1 MEAFLKRNQGLV
13 QDLDRSQ
20 KLGVLDKNSDISDVV
35 YTGRQKPMR
44 LAWEYTEYR
53 NSILRA

>member
-20 KLGVLDKNSDISDVV
+20 KLGVLDKNLDISDVV